1 MIDSTMKVREVA
13 LIPDATRILEKLRI
27 DYCCG
32 GEQPVG
38 EACELAGIELE
49 VLQQELAE
57 VQPGG
62 EHRDAPIDFRKL
74 SLIELM
80 DHIIDKHHVF
90 TTNEMERLEA
100 LTSKVIAAHGSNH
113 PELYEV
119 AKLLDVL
126 FAELRPHMFKEEQV
140 LFPYVFELERAVSL
154 QTRASFPP
162 FGTVNNPVRMM
173 MIEHDN
179 AGLLLKELR
188 RITSDYSIPGDACMS
203 YQVLYQSIEAFERD
217 LHQHIHLENNI
228 LFPKAIQL
236 EDGVTMNVTM
246 PGP

>member
-1 MIDSTMKVREVA
+1 MIDATMKVRDVA

-32 GEQPVG
+32 GEQAVG
-38 EACELAGIELE
+38 EACEAAGIELE
-49 VLQQELAE
+49 VLQQGLTE
-57 VQPGG
+57 VQPSG
-62 EHRDAPIDFRKL
+62 EQSDASTDFRKL
-74 SLIELM
+74 SLTELTE
-80 DHIIDKHHVF
+80 HIIDKHHVF

-100 LTSKVIAAHGSNH
+100 LTAKVIAAHGAHH

-119 AKLLDVL
+119 ATLMDVL
-126 FAELRPHMFKEEQV
+126 FADLRPHMFKEEQI
-140 LFPYVFELERAVSL
+140 LFPYVFELEKAASL
-154 QTRASFPP
+154 KRRESFPP
-162 FGTVNNPVRMM
+162 FGSVNNPVRMM
-173 MIEHDN
+173 MIEDDN

-188 RITSDYSIPGDACMS
+188 RVTFDYSIPGDACMS

-236 EDGVTMNVTM
+236 ESGMHA
-246 PGP
+246 